1 MVDQFVEQLIHS
13 EVEEFH
19 LDKGCSFNI
28 NENDGKTNCC
38 KRQILITFYLV
49 VIYIRTVGIS
59 HIEGNGNAENAMRV
73 LMIGQITMMLN
84 NITVRRK
91 KENKNED
98 NNYFVLHELYYY
110 NDELN

>member
-49 VIYIRTVGIS
+49 VIYIRTVSIS

-91 KENKNED
+91 KENK
-98 NNYFVLHELYYY
+98 
-110 NDELN
+110 